1 MLDGDVLAT
10 ESSPCADEVEPP
22 ILDSKV
28 LALNRVLCTR
38 VGAESHLV
46 GKYPGQVL
54 ALGMILWLMGP

>member
-28 LALNRVLCTR
+28 LAVHRVLCAWMD
-38 VGAESHLV
+38 AESHLT
-46 GKYPGQVL
+46 GSTQGRYRP
-54 ALGMILWLMGP
+54 WE